1 MTLPDYERL
10 DVWRS
15 FLTAHAAMSKMLSR
29 ALEEENNL
37 QLPWF
42 EVLDALASAED
53 GALRFNELAEKV
65 MAHPSSLSRQIDRME
80 EKKLVARENQL
91 PTTAEPPCLFSHPKV
106 MKRGKKPAS
115 PITALFGACLPTG
128 SPKQMWWRCIVFF

>member
-42 EVLDALASAED
+42 EVLDALASAEE
-53 GALRFNELAEKV
+53 GSMRFNDLAEKV

-80 EKKLVARENQL
+80 EKKLVAVSSR
-91 PTTAEPPCLFSHPKV
+91 
-106 MKRGKKPAS
+106 
-115 PITALFGACLPTG
+115 
-128 SPKQMWWRCIVFF
+128 W

>member
-1 MTLPDYERL
+1 MTLPDFERL

-42 EVLDALASAED
+42 EVLDALATAEE
-53 GALRFNELAEKV
+53 GSLRFNELAEKV

-80 EKKLVARENQL
+80 EKKLVKQWPLKL
-91 PTTAEPPCLFSHPKV
+91 PTSLRILHLANAQPLQLLNLQ
-106 MKRGKKPAS
+106 
-115 PITALFGACLPTG
+115 IWLPRFHQFQIQRSFLPLAAATVLTL
-128 SPKQMWWRCIVFF
+128 R